1 MASITVPALSPTGP
15 DGCLSAT
22 PTRRRILVVDDDS
35 AVLEVLASVLESVEA
50 DIETCSDP
58 EEALRRFEGETFD
71 LVISDERMPKMR
83 GSEMLRRLRGLSPRT
98 PAILLTGFA
107 SRKQREAA
115 YEREGV
121 FCYVAK
127 PFDTGALIG
136 TVREALR
143 AADAVR

>member
-1 MASITVPALSPTGP
+1 MATTTFPSLSTILPGTTS
-15 DGCLSAT
+15 SAAQ
-22 PTRRRILVVDDDS
+22 TRRRILVVDDDS
-35 AVLEVLASVLESVEA
+35 AVLEVLAHVLEGIEA

-71 LVISDERMPKMR
+71 VVISDERMPKMS

-98 PAILLTGFA
+98 PTILLTGFA
-107 SRKQREAA
+107 SRRQREAA

-121 FCYVAK
+121 FSYVAK
-127 PFDTGALIG
+127 PFDTGALLG